1 MDLTESE
8 NRSAKIG
15 RAILLEIISRSE
27 LLFVAKK
34 HIKEGDFRKGIDRD
48 VWNRILYL
56 EKNGKEYTEYNVV
69 NPDDSG
75 SIDAK
80 RLKEWVFDPMFYE
93 CTLQFF
99 EERVIDFINIVD
111 REKAS
116 YYLAKMKDKV
126 DKAEYQSGQEVAG
139 ALNELC
145 VAIYKMHPAQS
156 SGYAGEHI
164 YNDIQEIKDN
174 AKSGMRFGI
183 KSIDE
188 KMNGMIKKQCILL
201 AARPGVGKSSL
212 FLYPLAEYC
221 MAGKNVALL
230 TLEMVR
236 SEMTIRMIANRAN
249 VMIDK
254 IIGKSGM
261 TVAEEESV
269 KKAIH
274 EIKEWRL
281 SIIDQGMN
289 TPVQIDQYL
298 TSQAAEKNP
307 VELFIIDHFGLLQ
320 PNTRATASRYND
332 YTAISNE
339 LKAIAKKHSCVIL
352 SITQLN
358 RIEDK
363 TKPTKESLR
372 DTGSLEQDA
381 VKIIA
386 MWKGDAGTKDIHV
399 ALIKNR
405 QGEEFETTLEFYA
418 SSMQFY
424 DKGQYRGYSSVKEE
438 QPLPYYLKDTENAL
452 PFDV

>member
-1 MDLTESE
+1 MTDSGS
-8 NRSAKIG
+8 RSVKIG

-34 HIKEGDFRKGIDRD
+34 HITEGDFRKGIDRE

-56 EKNGKEYTEYNVV
+56 EKNGKEYTEYNIV

-75 SIDAK
+75 SIDAN
-80 RLKEWVFDPMFYE
+80 RLKEWVADPLFYE
-93 CTLQFF
+93 CSLQFF
-99 EERVIDFINIVD
+99 EERVIDFTNIVD
-111 REKAS
+111 REKSAF
-116 YYLAKMKDKV
+116 YLEKMKEKV
-126 DKAEYQSGQEVAG
+126 EKAQYQTGADIAK

-145 VAIYKMHPAQS
+145 LAVYKLHPMQS

-164 YNDIQEIKDN
+164 YDDIQEIKDN
-174 AKSGMRFGI
+174 AKTGMKFGI

-188 KMNGMIKKQCILL
+188 KLNGLIKKQYVLL

-221 MAGKNVALL
+221 MAGKHVALL

-249 VMIDK
+249 VMMDK
-254 IIGKSGM
+254 IIGKAGM

-269 KKAIH
+269 KKAIQ
-274 EIKEWRL
+274 EIKEWKL
-281 SIIDQGMN
+281 SIIDQGMS
-289 TPVQIDQYL
+289 TPTQIDHYL

-320 PNTRATASRYND
+320 PNTKPTNSRYND

-339 LKAIAKKHSCVIL
+339 LKAIAKKHNCVIL

-372 DTGSLEQDA
+372 DSGSLEQDA
-381 VKIIA
+381 DKIIA
-386 MWKGDAGTKDIHV
+386 MWKGDAGTRDIHV

-424 DKGQYRGYSSVKEE
+424 DKGMANKTE
-438 QPLPYYLKDTENAL
+438 QQDQSYWQETTEVL
-452 PFDV
+452 PFDLE